1 MGSNNFEERTSIV
14 TYRVQNPMTDEV
26 VETFPTASAEDVEQA
41 LTDAAGA
48 AKHWG
53 TMEIGER
60 AEIILQVSKLF
71 DDRKAG
77 LCQFLLT
84 GKLFG
89 LLVRPLA
96 RQ

>member
-1 MGSNNFEERTSIV
+1 M

-26 VETFPTASAEDVEQA
+26 VETLA
-41 LTDAAGA
+41 DAAGA

-89 LLVRPLA
+89 LLVRPRA
-96 RQ
+96 RR